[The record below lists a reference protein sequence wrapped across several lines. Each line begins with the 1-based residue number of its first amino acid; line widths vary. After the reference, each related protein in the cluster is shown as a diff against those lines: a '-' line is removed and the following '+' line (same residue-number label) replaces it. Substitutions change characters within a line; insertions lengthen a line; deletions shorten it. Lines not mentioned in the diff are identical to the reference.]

1 MTENFEITRTI
12 KKGCTYQPNAI
23 LRDKNL
29 TSDAV
34 RVIYFLLS
42 TTKGFHLNTR
52 GIAKTLGL
60 SESKVKRAISLLE
73 STGYIRIERVKTRK
87 LFEGYKWLIADV
99 SGFYRK
105 STDGLTMNDTTM
117 HGLTM
122 DDTTVHD
129 TTMGAPTYELQIDE
143 LPINEK
149 TNKELPIDESS
160 STPTPSPKEE
170 GDEVNENLPL
180 NGSSFSVYPSSGKNS
195 SSAEPISHKEYLY
208 QQFLKKYPRKPTR
221 AAATKQ
227 AFFDIPDLEDIFA
240 EIMAGL
246 DAWCNSEQWNKN
258 GGQYITNPFN
268 FITLQKWEEIP
279 RGINTEIDPGLAK
292 FLNVPME
299 VYL

>member
-1 MTENFEITRTI
+1 MNGNHLITRTI
-12 KKGCTYQPNAI
+12 GPKLNGGWTAQPDAV
-23 LRDKNL
+23 LKDVDL
-29 TSDAV
+29 TSDAKV
-34 RVIYFLLS
+34 VILFLLS
-42 TTKGFHLNTR
+42 VSKDFHLNTR
-52 GIAKTLGL
+52 GIAKTVHL
-60 SESKVKRAISLLE
+60 SESKVRRAVALLQI
-73 STGYIRIERVKTRK
+73 TGYLKIEKVKLGK
-87 LFEGYKWLIADV
+87 VFGYMWLISDV
-99 SGFYRK
+99 PGTYGA
-105 STDGLTMNDTTM
+105 STDGTSIYEQS
-117 HGLTM
+117 M
-122 DDTTVHD
+122 DGTSMDGTS
-129 TTMGAPTYELQIDE
+129 MGANTYKLSNDKEPKDKRIKS
-143 LPINEK
+143 IRTKVK
-149 TNKELPIDESS
+149 T

-170 GDEVNENLPL
+170 GDEVNENLSL
-180 NGSSFSVYPSSGKNS
+180 NGSSFIVYPSSGKNS

-246 DAWCNSEQWNKN
+246 DAWCNSVQWNKN
-258 GGQYITNPFN
+258 GGQYITNPFD